1 MTTAQLLLILS
12 ILILVINNFSAI
24 KKLFV
29 KKNI

>member
-24 KKLFV
+24 KKLSV

>member
-12 ILILVINNFSAI
+12 ILILIVNNFSII

-29 KKNI
+29 KKNS